1 MNPVFSH
8 RFELTRRG
16 ESRDVLM
23 VFAATPLLD
32 REVFATLIETEIEV
46 NLVPDEILVVVRDP
60 SFTATLET
68 FSSDSLHKATLER
81 LAGRTSV
88 SLVGY
93 DCMGEETRRALLAG
107 PSAASP
113 IGLSDIRRRAITSI
127 FNERHGFVESNES
140 YHFENPS
147 GRHTERFIRL
157 SNILVRGAE
166 IAFIGFCALPSIG
179 RNVSIAYLDTPSLY
193 AIVAAINEQ
202 RSSFSDEASHIIAD
216 NFSSYAGFDSYPFD
230 VGERAVVLIS
240 ASSSGSLARRL
251 IEEKHIKPD
260 RILHLLYLGQGDS
273 ATHIVCDLARDANN
287 NPEGIPDRPRVVEA
301 KDCPICARGS
311 HAIKLQ
317 GDQFEFA
324 GPQQAPLLINRDD
337 APVGLSKAMASY
349 AGAGVFQ
356 VGLGRGTGRGVRQFN
371 IDCASLVASKP
382 FQDRLDYLLRRS
394 LPASLELVI
403 AADDDSLA
411 LADQIAARITPKVP
425 VVHRDRIGTISDGE
439 GGAIVIVATA
449 IESGRTLLDISR
461 DLRSIAP
468 KSPLFYLVGFS
479 KSTGEPKRER
489 LDRSLIQTHN
499 HFSYQFVAVQKMVL
513 PVSSDANAWADERR
527 LLIDP
532 DIAAL
537 VPPEL
542 RDLIDARIARLRRM
556 TEPFANDLYLSN
568 GVRPLRLQPGFAFWP
583 DGLPREERHTDAD
596 IYFTISSV
604 IQRLRANSHG
614 PADRAILSNW
624 FQQTLL
630 APANFGRFN
639 DDIIQASILR
649 AAQSAELNF
658 ADLPDESREMGRLVR
673 RVIEACR
680 SERGGAATEFLLAL
694 ATQRLRICRADLDVV
709 LAASQ
714 CDLPMVRF
722 MQDACRTRLIEAAQP
737 PVQAVSVAQQQ
748 A

>member
-1 MNPVFSH
+1 MNPIYSH
-8 RFELTRRG
+8 RFEFSRHR

-23 VFAATPLLD
+23 VFAATPQLD

-46 NLVPDEILVVVRDP
+46 NLVPDEIIVVVREP
-60 SFTATLET
+60 SFASTLDG
-68 FSSDSLHKATLER
+68 FRGNSLHKATLER

-88 SLVGY
+88 SLLGY
-93 DCMGEETRRALLAG
+93 DCMGQETRRELLAG
-107 PSAASP
+107 SP
-113 IGLSDIRRRAITSI
+113 TRSQIGLADIRRRAITSI
-127 FNERHGFVESNES
+127 FNTRHGFVESNAS

-166 IAFIGFCALPSIG
+166 IAFIGFCALPCIAPD
-179 RNVSIAYLDTPSLY
+179 VSIAYLDTPSLY
-193 AIVAAINEQ
+193 AIVSAINEQ
-202 RSSFSDEASHIIAD
+202 RSSFSADASHILAD
-216 NFSSYAGFDSYPFD
+216 NFSSYAGFDDYPFE

-251 IEEKHIKPD
+251 IAEKHIEPG
-260 RILHLLYLGQGDS
+260 RIIHLLYLGRQETE
-273 ATHIVCDLARDANN
+273 THIVCDLAQDARD
-287 NPEGIPDRPRVVEA
+287 NPEGISDRPRVVEA
-301 KDCPICARGS
+301 KGCPICARGS

-324 GPQQAPLLINRDD
+324 GPQRAPLLINRDD
-337 APVGLSKAMASY
+337 APTGLSKTMASY
-349 AGAGVFQ
+349 AGYGIFE
-356 VGLGRGTGRGVRQFN
+356 VGLGRGTGRGVREFN
-371 IDCASLVASKP
+371 IDCANLQASAS
-382 FQDRLDYLLRRS
+382 FRQRLDYLLRRS
-394 LPASLELVI
+394 LPASLEHVI

-411 LADQIAARITPKVP
+411 LAEQVSARVTPKAP
-425 VVHRDRIGTISDGE
+425 VLHRDLIGTIEEGA
-439 GGAIVIVATA
+439 GGAIVIVAAA

-479 KSTGEPKRER
+479 KTTGEPKRER
-489 LDRSLIQTHN
+489 LDRSLVQTHN
-499 HFSYQFVAVQKMVL
+499 HFPYQFVAVEKMVL
-513 PVSSDANAWADERR
+513 PLSTDANAWADERQ

-537 VPPEL
+537 VPPE
-542 RDLIDARIARLRRM
+542 ISEMVDARIARLRRM
-556 TEPFANDLYLSN
+556 TEPLVNDLYLSN
-568 GVRPLRLQPGFAFWP
+568 GEQPLRLQPGFAFWP
-583 DGLPREERHTDAD
+583 DGLPHEERHTQAD
-596 IYFTISSV
+596 IYFTIASV

-614 PADRAILSNW
+614 RADRAILSNW

-694 ATQRLRICRADLDVV
+694 ATQRLRLCRSDLDII
-709 LAASQ
+709 LATTH

-722 MQDACRTRLIEAAQP
+722 MQAACRVRLILESKA
-737 PVQAVSVAQQQ
+737 S
-748 A
+748 